1 MLEADVERPYTG
13 TRRRDSVERGALG
26 RRDRS
31 LVALRRGKRSRHRLA
46 RRTDTD
52 IAVDA
57 TLRAAAARSGTDA
70 RGEIAVEAQDL
81 RRKVRASRVPFDVC
95 FVVDNSYSLQA
106 DAMVEEAKGL
116 AFRLLEDAVGRS
128 DRVSL
133 VAFRSGV
140 ARATVA
146 LRPTGSLRLASDRLR
161 EIPLSGRTPLPHALQ
176 LARLLLRQEA
186 FKRANA
192 RPIVVAL
199 TDGAP
204 NVPLR
209 GRGDAVADA
218 LAEARELRRAR
229 IPLVVVDA
237 SRPGSVEGVGREL
250 AVAAG
255 GLHVPIAELT
265 ADGFS
270 AVLDAVSGDA

>member
-1 MLEADVERPYTG
+1 V
-13 TRRRDSVERGALG
+13 
-26 RRDRS
+26 
-31 LVALRRGKRSRHRLA
+31 
-46 RRTDTD
+46 
-52 IAVDA
+52 
-57 TLRAAAARSGTDA
+57 
-70 RGEIAVEAQDL
+70 

-106 DAMVEEAKGL
+106 EAMVEKVKGL
-116 AFRLLEDAVGRS
+116 AFRLLEDAAGRG
-128 DRVSL
+128 DRVAL

-140 ARATVA
+140 PRATVA
-146 LRPTGSLRLASDRLR
+146 LRPTGSLRLAAERLR
-161 EIPLSGRTPLPHALQ
+161 AIPLSGRTPLPHGLQ

-209 GRGDAVADA
+209 AGGDAVADA
-218 LAEARELRRAR
+218 LAAAGELRRAR

-237 SRPGSVEGVGREL
+237 SVPGRPGASVGREL
-250 AVAAG
+250 ARAARGTHLPIAAVAADVFPDV
-255 GLHVPIAELT
+255 LEHVA
-265 ADGFS
+265 
-270 AVLDAVSGDA
+270 

>member
-1 MLEADVERPYTG
+1 M
-13 TRRRDSVERGALG
+13 ERGALG
-26 RRDRS
+26 RRERS
-31 LVALRRGKRSRHRLA
+31 LVALRRGKRTRHRLA
-46 RRTDTD
+46 RHSDRD

-57 TLRAAAARSGTDA
+57 TLRAAALR
-70 RGEIAVEAQDL
+70 RGRRGGAAVELEDV

-106 DAMVEEAKGL
+106 EAMVEKVKGL

-128 DRVSL
+128 DRVAL

-140 ARATVA
+140 PRATVA
-146 LRPTGSLRLASDRLR
+146 LRPTGSLRLAAERLR
-161 EIPLSGRTPLPHALQ
+161 EIPLSGRTPLPHGLQ
-176 LARLLLRQEA
+176 LARLLLRQEH

-199 TDGAP
+199 TDGVP

-209 GRGDAVADA
+209 PGGDAVADA
-218 LAEARELRRAR
+218 LGAAAELRRAR

-237 SRPGSVEGVGREL
+237 SRPGRTGVGREL
-250 AVAAG
+250 AAAGRGLHLPIAAVAADAF
-255 GLHVPIAELT
+255 P
-265 ADGFS
+265 
-270 AVLDAVSGDA
+270 AVLDDVA